1 MWYFRIT
8 LIMRKSF
15 GEYSRK
21 TIYFILKDSLISYL
35 SLILA
40 FLPIMSFNYLGP
52 AKSIRTPFPTC
63 PIEKIKI

>member
-1 MWYFRIT
+1 MLYFRFT

-21 TIYFILKDSLISYL
+21 TIYFILKDLLFSYL

-40 FLPIMSFNYLGP
+40 FRPIMSLNYLGP
-52 AKSIRTPFPTC
+52 AKSIRTPFQT
-63 PIEKIKI
+63 